1 MSRARHKGKAL
12 GGAVYTGKG
21 SNVEKEAEE
30 MKRGG
35 KVMPKMEGMKGKKRM
50 DKRARGGRIGSDRSP
65 YSSAAAPKQSSEPS
79 RGSLKN

>member
-12 GGAVYTGKG
+12 GGAVYSGKG

-30 MKRGG
+30 MKSGG
-35 KVMPKMEGMKGKKRM
+35 KVMPKMDGMKGKKRP

-65 YSSAAAPKQSSEPS
+65 FSSASAPAQSSEPKRS
-79 RGSLKN
+79 SLKN